1 MRFPTVLFAAWLAS
15 AATTGGCAPP
25 QADASPAQVVQAFAE
40 RMRAVHGD
48 PAKAQLAV
56 DLVWQGARENLEER
70 ARRATAAAGQPVSP
84 GEMLVPSMFALAFE
98 PRTFTAEVRGD
109 YARVT
114 VLGRSS
120 TEFAEVHCVREKG
133 HWHVILE
140 LPALPPIQ
148 LREGAE
154 PT

>member
-1 MRFPTVLFAAWLAS
+1 MRFGHLVFALCLAG
-15 AATTGGCAPP
+15 AGCAPP
-25 QADASPAQVVQAFAE
+25 RADTSPEQVVQVFLE
-40 RMRAVHGD
+40 RMRSVHGD
-48 PAKAQLAV
+48 PAKAQSV
-56 DLVWQGARENLEER
+56 IDLLWNGARENLEER
-70 ARRATAAAGQPVSP
+70 ARRATAAAGQPVAP
-84 GEMLVPSMFALAFE
+84 GEMLVPSMFVLAFE

-114 VLGRSS
+114 VLGRAA
-120 TEFAEVHCVREKG
+120 TEVAEVHCVREEG
-133 HWHVILE
+133 HWHVIVE

>member
-1 MRFPTVLFAAWLAS
+1 MRSRAVLLAVWLAS
-15 AATTGGCAPP
+15 AAALSGCTPP
-25 QADASPAQVVQAFAE
+25 PADASPAQVVQAFIE

-48 PAKAQLAV
+48 PAKAKLAV
-56 DLVWQGARENLEER
+56 ELVWQSARENLEER
-70 ARRATAAAGQPVSP
+70 ARRATAAAGQPVTP

-98 PRTFTAEVRGD
+98 PRTFTSEVRGD

-114 VLGRSS
+114 VLGRNPS
-120 TEFAEVHCVREKG
+120 EFAEVHCVREKG
-133 HWHVILE
+133 RWHVIME

-148 LREGAE
+148 LREGAQ

>member
-1 MRFPTVLFAAWLAS
+1 
-15 AATTGGCAPP
+15 
-25 QADASPAQVVQAFAE
+25 
-40 RMRAVHGD
+40 MRAVHGD
-48 PAKAQLAV
+48 PVKAQLAV

-70 ARRATAAAGQPVSP
+70 ARRATAAAGQPVAP

-98 PRTFTAEVRGD
+98 PRTFTSEVRGD

-114 VLGRSS
+114 VLGRTP

-140 LPALPPIQ
+140 LPALAPIQ
-148 LREGAE
+148 LREG
-154 PT
+154 T

>member
-1 MRFPTVLFAAWLAS
+1 MRWCAVLLSGPLAFAAAV
-15 AATTGGCAPP
+15 GCTPP
-25 QADASPAQVVQAFAE
+25 PADASPAQVVQAFVE

-70 ARRATAAAGQPVSP
+70 ARRATAAAGQPVKP

-98 PRTFTAEVRGD
+98 PRTFTSEVRGD

-114 VLGRSS
+114 VLGRNPA
-120 TEFAEVHCVREKG
+120 EFAEVHCVREKG

-140 LPALPPIQ
+140 LPALAPIQ
-148 LREGAE
+148 LREGAT
-154 PT
+154 PS